1 MLRGFNAKFA
11 ASRAPFFKNKVS
23 SNKHQSALLP
33 MLMPGATQYIPDPN
47 LFSNPPAPCREDV
60 EAACPAICALAKTGG
75 QKEAEWSLLVINVA
89 KFTADPEDSAQVWS
103 SNYPGY
109 DPVEVSSKL
118 KAKMR
123 ASSGPTSCA
132 LIAELDSPA
141 PTACESCSYRG
152 RVSGPI
158 HAAQKYAANKASLFA
173 KTSPNSPFETWSA
186 LDFTDAGNAAWLH
199 HCFDNRVRFVTGL
212 RCWLFFEKDFGW
224 STLTD
229 AKIIRLAELAIRKLG
244 TLAMGQLSSDQLKRL
259 SSHVAKSLS
268 AASLANAVS
277 LLKGQPGVEVK
288 ADELDADPM
297 LLGLGDGRGIDLKL
311 GTVFDLQPHHLITKS
326 IGCRYDEHARCPK
339 WDQFLLEVFEQ
350 KQELIDYIQTWAGYC
365 LTGIITE
372 QQILFGF
379 GMGANGKSVLFKV
392 LRTLFGGYAATAP
405 VETFML
411 NAGEGPKSFLLA
423 RLVGARFVLA
433 NETAEGQ
440 RLAENTIKELSGG
453 ERITSAHKYG
463 HPFEYDPCFKI
474 AIVGN
479 HKPVIRGTD
488 TGIWR
493 RLHLLPFNRIFE
505 KAEQDPYLTSKLIE
519 EHPGI
524 LNWALEGLKKW
535 QRSQLSL
542 PKIMQIEVETYRTE
556 SDVIGLW
563 LSEKCETGSTLTA
576 TAEDL
581 YRSYTQWCECNGH
594 HPGSQT
600 RLGRQLSE
608 RGFTKEKSA
617 RVTWRGLAVKKLPP
631 GKF

>member
-1 MLRGFNAKFA
+1 
-11 ASRAPFFKNKVS
+11 
-23 SNKHQSALLP
+23 
-33 MLMPGATQYIPDPN
+33 
-47 LFSNPPAPCREDV
+47 
-60 EAACPAICALAKTGG
+60 
-75 QKEAEWSLLVINVA
+75 
-89 KFTADPEDSAQVWS
+89 
-103 SNYPGY
+103 
-109 DPVEVSSKL
+109 
-118 KAKMR
+118 
-123 ASSGPTSCA
+123 
-132 LIAELDSPA
+132 
-141 PTACESCSYRG
+141 
-152 RVSGPI
+152 VSGPI

-173 KTSPNSPFETWSA
+173 RTSPNSPFETWSA

-199 HCFDNRVRFVTGL
+199 HCFNNRVRFVTEL
-212 RCWLFFEKDFGW
+212 RCWLFFETDFGW
-224 STLTD
+224 SKQTD

-268 AASLANAVS
+268 AAGLANAVS

-297 LLGLGDGRGIDLKL
+297 LLGLRDGRGIDLKL
-311 GTVFDLQPHHLITKS
+311 GIVFDLEPHHLVTKS
-326 IGCRYDEHARCPK
+326 IGCQYDEHARCPQ
-339 WDQFLLEVFEQ
+339 WDKFLLEVFEQ
-350 KQELIDYIQTWAGYC
+350 QQGLIDYIQTWAGYC

-411 NAGEGPKSFLLA
+411 SAGEGPKSFLLA
-423 RLVGARFVLA
+423 RLAGARFVLA

-493 RLHLLPFNRIFE
+493 RLHLLPFNRIFT
-505 KAEQDPYLTSKLIE
+505 KDEQDPDLTSKLIE

-524 LNWALEGLKKW
+524 LNWALQGLKEW
-535 QRSQLSL
+535 QRSKLSL

-563 LSEKCETGSTLTA
+563 LSEKCETGSTLTD
-576 TAEDL
+576 TAEAL
-581 YRSYTQWCECNGH
+581 YRSYNFWCDCNGH
-594 HPGSQT
+594 HPGSKT

-631 GKF
+631 GEF